1 MRLSVFVC
9 VAGMAVG
16 FVLAANPGYSQHE
29 LEQRAHVEFKGLPLA
44 KALEQLQRQTGVPL
58 AYQSSALPSAP
69 EITYSATKKV
79 KMILAD
85 VLGKYDLTYE
95 VKDGFVLL
103 KPQPKQKE
111 IEAMP
116 VATVPQPVEI
126 TGTVQDTA
134 GNFLTGV
141 TVQVV
146 GNPQLGSATDINGRF
161 VLAAPADATLV
172 FSYLGFQEQRITP
185 GAQRSLT
192 VVLQPAEESSLDEVV
207 VVGFGQQKKISVVGS
222 QATIK
227 PEELKLPV
235 RNLSN
240 SIIGRIPGIIAV
252 QRKGEPGYD
261 GSDIWIRGIATLDAG
276 LSRPLILVDGVP
288 RSFSNIDPEDIES
301 FTVLKD
307 ASATAVYGVRG
318 ANGVIILTTKKGSP
332 GKPRFNVRYNEGI
345 TRFVKLPEFADGA
358 TFMEMVNEANTNMG
372 QTPTY
377 SQEKIQETRDGTDP
391 YLSPNVDWFDELFR
405 DFGRMRSMNANI
417 DGGFDRA
424 TYYVGL
430 GYYQEEGQYR
440 DVETID
446 YDFQSKAKRF
456 NATTNLTF
464 KPTVTTDIQLGIQ
477 GYLMVGNS
485 PGRGEGTIFGAAYER
500 TPISFPA
507 RYPDG
512 RIGDLSTSGLTSP
525 YALLTQTG
533 YSTYWDN
540 NVMSN
545 LRITQ
550 QLPFV
555 LDGLSFT
562 AMASFDASN
571 YNKQNRT
578 KASDTWHAERR
589 NDEGELEF
597 IQKYTGSRFL
607 SYNKEAAGSRQ
618 LYVES
623 ALNYVK
629 TIGDHNVTGMFLFN
643 LSDLSNSQAD
653 NLESSLPYRSLGIA
667 GRGTYSFRNKYLA
680 EVNFGYNGSENFV
693 PEKRY
698 GFFPSVGLGW
708 VVSDEPFFE
717 GVKPVMNFLK
727 FRATWGKVGNSNI
740 GGRRFA
746 YLNTVYESVDGYTFG
761 KDQSY
766 SYTGKAQNEIG
777 VNVGWETSTK
787 YNLGIE
793 AWFFNSM
800 LNIQADLFKEH
811 REDIFLRRQGLP
823 GYLGVRNAPYGN
835 IGKVDNQGI
844 EGQLTF
850 QKVWGDVRLQML
862 GNFTFNR
869 NEVVEDDRP
878 WPYEWQYRTGR
889 KVGQNFGRIA
899 LGYFKDEAEI
909 ANAPFHTGTV
919 RPGDIRYKDING
931 DGKIDSNDEVPI
943 GYGDIPEIVYGAG
956 LTFGYK
962 AFTLSALFQG
972 ISNVDI
978 LVNGEGVFPFM
989 FSTNNGNLQSNIHDR
1004 WTVDNPNPDA
1014 FYPRLSIGELNA
1026 NNATSTHWLQNGRY
1040 LRLKSLQFAYDLPKA
1055 FVAKAGLRG
1064 ANIFF
1069 SGINLLT
1076 LSEFKLWDV
1085 ELGNGRGST
1094 YPNVATYSFGATLN
1108 F

>member
-1 MRLSVFVC
+1 
-9 VAGMAVG
+9 
-16 FVLAANPGYSQHE
+16 
-29 LEQRAHVEFKGLPLA
+29 
-44 KALEQLQRQTGVPL
+44 
-58 AYQSSALPSAP
+58 
-69 EITYSATKKV
+69 
-79 KMILAD
+79 
-85 VLGKYDLTYE
+85 
-95 VKDGFVLL
+95 
-103 KPQPKQKE
+103 
-111 IEAMP
+111 
-116 VATVPQPVEI
+116 
-126 TGTVQDTA
+126 
-134 GNFLTGV
+134 
-141 TVQVV
+141 
-146 GNPQLGSATDINGRF
+146 
-161 VLAAPADATLV
+161 
-172 FSYLGFQEQRITP
+172 YLGFQEQRITP

-345 TRFVKLPEFADGA
+345 TRFVKLPEFADGP
-358 TFMEMVNEANTNMG
+358 TFMEMVNEANINMG

-377 SQEKIQETRDGTDP
+377 SAEKIQETRDGTDP

-417 DGGFDRA
+417 DSGFDRA
-424 TYYVGL
+424 TYYMGL
-430 GYYQEEGQYR
+430 GYYQEEGQNR

-446 YDFQSKAKRF
+446 NDFQSKTKRF

-680 EVNFGYNGSENFV
+680 EVNFGYNGSENF
-693 PEKRY
+693 
-698 GFFPSVGLGW
+698 
-708 VVSDEPFFE
+708 
-717 GVKPVMNFLK
+717 
-727 FRATWGKVGNSNI
+727 
-740 GGRRFA
+740 
-746 YLNTVYESVDGYTFG
+746 
-761 KDQSY
+761 
-766 SYTGKAQNEIG
+766 
-777 VNVGWETSTK
+777 
-787 YNLGIE
+787 
-793 AWFFNSM
+793 
-800 LNIQADLFKEH
+800 
-811 REDIFLRRQGLP
+811 
-823 GYLGVRNAPYGN
+823 
-835 IGKVDNQGI
+835 
-844 EGQLTF
+844 
-850 QKVWGDVRLQML
+850 
-862 GNFTFNR
+862 
-869 NEVVEDDRP
+869 
-878 WPYEWQYRTGR
+878 
-889 KVGQNFGRIA
+889 
-899 LGYFKDEAEI
+899 
-909 ANAPFHTGTV
+909 
-919 RPGDIRYKDING
+919 
-931 DGKIDSNDEVPI
+931 
-943 GYGDIPEIVYGAG
+943 
-956 LTFGYK
+956 
-962 AFTLSALFQG
+962 
-972 ISNVDI
+972 
-978 LVNGEGVFPFM
+978 
-989 FSTNNGNLQSNIHDR
+989 
-1004 WTVDNPNPDA
+1004 
-1014 FYPRLSIGELNA
+1014 
-1026 NNATSTHWLQNGRY
+1026 
-1040 LRLKSLQFAYDLPKA
+1040 
-1055 FVAKAGLRG
+1055 
-1064 ANIFF
+1064 
-1069 SGINLLT
+1069 
-1076 LSEFKLWDV
+1076 
-1085 ELGNGRGST
+1085 
-1094 YPNVATYSFGATLN
+1094 
-1108 F
+1108 